1 MPLQDLTVMS
11 AMLAKMNWMEERQK
25 VLAQNIANADTPN
38 YQPMDVKPLDF
49 KNLLQSSTSKASLGA
64 GGPGVPS
71 APAPVLATTD
81 PKHIVSGAS
90 STMAGKNPTAPEKS
104 PYEVSPDGNAVILEE
119 QLVKMNQ
126 NYMDYQFTTNLYQK
140 NIDIIKEALK

>member
-1 MPLQDLTVMS
+1 MPFQDLTVMS
-11 AMLAKMNWMEERQK
+11 ALLNKMGWMEERQK

-49 KNLLQSSTSKASLGA
+49 KNLLQSSTSAASLGA
-64 GGPGVPS
+64 GSAGMQAPG
-71 APAPVLATTD
+71 LAVTD
-81 PKHIVSGAS
+81 PKHIASGAS
-90 STMAGKNPTAPEKS
+90 AALAGKHAVEQEKS

-140 NIDIIKEALK
+140 NIDIIKEAIK